1 VLFDSLPMK
10 SRDII
15 FFSGIEWHGQNRM
28 PCHHLV
34 ERLSKT
40 HRVFYINNFGALRDL
55 NHHDLRR
62 CFSKVSGLLKGRSNP
77 HLQVDDQQS
86 GVAVYQPWVIPTPR
100 LSLIQT
106 VNVALLRRSLKEL
119 YVEHDI
125 QAPIIWTRLPTPIV
139 WEAIQGLKRS
149 LLVYQSIDKFPEHPR
164 IAKSLRKRYRETEQE
179 FNKSA
184 DVVFTSARGLY
195 DEKRAFNPN
204 THFIPNGVGETFA
217 DSPLIKIPAMEA
229 ILGPV
234 VGFAGA
240 LSTATDIEWIVRLA
254 TGMPDVTFV
263 FLGTIDRTEPLLGL
277 DSLKNVILAG
287 LVPHHELLSWFQ
299 YFDIG
304 LMPYKIN
311 AFQDYTFPSKLAE
324 YLMGGLPIVATRLPE
339 LKHYSGV
346 IKIADQPEAMMTD
359 IQELLGS
366 GARSDPELLKQRKAV
381 AATLTWEAQI
391 VKIEEAFAEALV

>member
-1 VLFDSLPMK
+1 M

-15 FFSGIEWHGQNRM
+15 FFSGIEWYGQNRM

-34 ERLSKT
+34 EGLAKQ

-55 NHHDLRR
+55 DYNDLSR
-62 CFSKVSGLLKGRSNP
+62 CVSKVLGLLRGCKNP
-77 HLQVDDQQS
+77 HIRVEDSCDD
-86 GVAVYQPWVIPTPR
+86 VHVCQPWVIPTPR

-106 VNVALLRRSLKEL
+106 VNVALLRRSLKKL
-119 YVEHDI
+119 YEEHDI
-125 QAPIIWTRLPTPIV
+125 QAPIIWARLSTPIV
-139 WEAIQGLKRS
+139 WEAIQGMERS

-164 IAKSLRKRYRETEQE
+164 IAKSLRKRYRATEQK
-179 FNKSA
+179 FNKGA

-195 DEKRAFNPN
+195 DEKRVFNPN
-204 THFIPNGVGETFA
+204 TNFIPNGVGEAFA
-217 DSPLIKIPAMEA
+217 DSPLIKISTMEA
-229 ILGPV
+229 ISGPV

-240 LSTATDIEWIVRLA
+240 LGKATDIEWIVRLA
-254 TGMPDVTFV
+254 TGMPAVTFV
-263 FLGTIDRTEPLLGL
+263 FLGTIDRTEPLLEL
-277 DSLKNVILAG
+277 ETLKNVILAG
-287 LVPHHELLSWFQ
+287 LVPHHELISWFQ

-339 LKHYSGV
+339 LRHYSGV
-346 IKIADQPEAMMTD
+346 VKTADQPEAMMAD
-359 IQELLGS
+359 IQELLDS
-366 GARSDPELLKQRKAV
+366 GARTNSELIKQRKAV

-391 VKIEEAFAEALV
+391 VKIEEALAKALV